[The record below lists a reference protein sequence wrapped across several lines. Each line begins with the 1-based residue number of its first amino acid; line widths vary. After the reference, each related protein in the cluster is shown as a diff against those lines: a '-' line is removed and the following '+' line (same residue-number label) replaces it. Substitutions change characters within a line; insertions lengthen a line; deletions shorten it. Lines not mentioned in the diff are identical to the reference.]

1 MLLHHRRVL
10 FLLLVLMTASM
21 ATQAEIVRRTL
32 VSQNYETA
40 QAADWRGDAG
50 ASITLATGDAVNG
63 TCVQIESTEGN
74 SGVYLPVQLPD
85 EVFYYDQYMSGRGY
99 VVEFDFMIRSG
110 NVDKVSQSQLFI
122 MTRGAYPYHGSQELV
137 PEYYGLNEGGQP
149 FNQWSGIY
157 GCCLSQPVR
166 TEATYDNVWFMT
178 ASNQGSTKVLE
189 SDKWYHFG
197 AHPEYRESEQAGM
210 SGFWFSYYI
219 REKDTGTY
227 IYGAAGRTEGLA
239 RFTGISALVGQ
250 GGMLKFD
257 NLEVY
262 DYSNYLPPTFELVA
276 MNGANR
282 TYKITNPN
290 EAASTLYY
298 THELKDEQPILG
310 SYEYIRTT
318 DKETTLTV
326 TGTGN
331 LYAYVGTDD
340 SDYSPSLVTTQ
351 TVNGTI
357 QTLMA
362 PYHWPQDYYAE
373 SNTCGV
379 WLESDQSW
387 LDYMGDDMPQPTI
400 MYAIDG
406 GEYQAFAPGNNEWQG
421 ITVPI
426 GSQLSYYATLAGYND
441 SPVIT
446 VTAGIPF
453 WNMGMQDQWYQNF
466 GWGWNDKTPL
476 RLGEEVEDG
485 LFKIQAYSSV
495 LTDHLLT
502 PNENINANFM
512 IRNYDPNGGG
522 GKDIADSRQKAPR
535 HEPLRPSRQMKVIKK
550 SRNLEEIY
558 IQGIYSGDDR
568 LYGVPD
574 VVEGSYIM
582 LDVQSVENMAVVTA
596 EDGCEVD
603 LWNSQRMP
611 EIGMYVLKVT
621 ATGTAKFSVNRGTA
635 IRYLS
640 YYEPAPPATPNFS
653 FKSMEGANR
662 TYNIYSEG
670 ASEIYYTTVPADQ
683 QPALDSDAWTV
694 ASGNS
699 IDATF
704 TGKGYIYAYAKNPYG
719 TSQVTMQYVNGVAL
733 VMSTPYIYSKYYD
746 SETQLWSVNLY
757 VSQVAIEGVSPI
769 AKIYYSID
777 GGEYTE
783 YTEAFTIANGQQLSF
798 YAKARDGFQP
808 SPTVTCTAG
817 PSIDELN
824 LQGVTWESFYQSPYV
839 NLTLGEESTDLPGFC
854 QIMYGSDRV
863 GAQNNLLT
871 TTDPIDGQLIIN
883 SYGLRNEYAR
893 TYAIPGLTHE
903 HYLYIH
909 NYNYYN
915 NYDLNVTA
923 VENLEYDGWNSTRYQ
938 KIFKVLADGAVKFRL
953 EGSSNEANT
962 IKTIETKRLPQW
974 GYIETADANGNT
986 LKYYYENAESGAS
999 FYGITGYADDET
1011 KAGHII
1017 IADEVTDAKGNTH
1030 SVTAVRSSL
1039 DISDNE
1045 RLKSVVFG
1053 NNIKIIEGEDGSY
1066 GAFNN
1071 CTNLESVTLNAN
1083 LEQLGGGMF
1092 RYCPKLTSVNLQD
1105 TKVTKIPRYCFYQS
1119 GLTEINI
1126 PATIT
1131 EIGYYAFR
1139 YCDSLV
1145 TITVDAAAI
1154 PENCFEPYS
1163 SDKSKLTTIN
1173 IGKNVKSIGNY
1184 AFRNQIHV
1192 TSLNIDPEVSELAIG
1207 NYAFNNLDALT
1218 TLTLPEGIA
1227 SIGNYAFYDCDG
1239 LETVTVPAS
1248 VATLGTNVFNGCGA
1262 LRTVTFA
1269 EGSPLTE
1276 IPASTFYYCQQLE
1289 TVTLP
1294 AGVTKFG
1301 NYAFYYCTSLRELV
1315 LGDAFT
1321 AIGSS
1326 AIYNLSSLQK
1336 VVLPGVNYPFTYNPS
1351 FPSSV
1356 TIFVHPDMVE
1366 IYKANSYTSSYHIV
1380 AIGSTTSFD
1389 VTTTD
1394 TQGLQNVVGDENAQ
1408 NAMELKVT
1416 GPLTGTDI
1424 NYIHANMPYLEVLD
1438 LTDAYIVE
1446 GTDNNKYN
1454 RFSNSSTP
1462 TSTSTSYRTQANV
1475 IGQYM
1480 FYNMP
1485 KLKRL
1490 LLPSGATTIE
1500 QYAIAGYSS
1509 YSNLTEVVMPTAL
1522 TSIGNYA
1529 FNNNRKLVK
1538 ADIPAT
1544 VTSIGSYAFNNCN
1557 ALKTAV
1563 IPDGVTK
1570 IEDYTFA
1577 SCSSMT
1583 SVTLPTGL
1591 QSIGSY
1597 AFYECQ
1603 KLATAIVIPAT
1614 CTSVGTYAF
1623 QNCYA
1628 IPSITFNEGLT
1639 TIGSY
1644 AFQSCQKVETVTLPA
1659 SLTSLGNSAFSGCKS
1674 LKSFTFPA
1682 NIKQVPSSVLSSCTA
1697 LEEVTLAEGTTQI
1710 GSSAFYDCS
1719 KLATVNNLVQATLTE
1734 IGSSAFRNTGLTAID
1749 LSGCTAL
1756 TKVNSEA
1763 FRNCKALVTAVLPN
1777 TVTSLSGSI
1786 FSYCSALQSVN
1797 VPTSITTVPD
1807 SYCYGCTSLTSVA
1820 MHDGIRK
1827 IGSSAFYNCQVLETL
1842 ELNDEITRFE
1852 SYAFYNCKKLQLTQ
1866 LPSKLEYIGSY
1877 AFEYAESLAGPLTL
1891 PTGLKTLDYCAFAYS
1906 GLTGVVIPAGITS
1919 FSTYVF
1925 QGCKSLASVTL
1936 PADMTELP
1944 DYTFYECES
1953 LTTIDLPATLT
1964 TISDGAFYN
1973 CGLTTI
1979 DLSTTNITAIG
1990 SSAFAYSKL
1999 TELILP
2005 KSVKYVGSD
2014 LATGCT
2020 NLKKVWM
2027 SKKLTYEYAY
2037 YNNAYYYYSS
2047 FDYFDDCTALET
2059 LRLYAG
2065 TPPADAYQYYMDYR
2079 QNCVLEVPMDAV
2091 ETYKNTA
2098 PWSGFK
2104 DIVGFESS
2112 DELGAAD
2119 FALMKDLYNRLGGA
2133 AWKNPWNVTNNLHT
2147 TGKWHGV
2154 TTVVDEQ
2161 DEEVYHIAEID
2172 LTEQGLV
2179 GPLPKSLFTLPTL
2192 TKINMSHN
2200 AIEAKVDT
2208 MLTDE
2213 NTVITELNME
2223 GNHLKGDLYPF
2234 VSKLPNLTSLNVS
2247 YNWLTAYS
2255 QPTSN
2260 TKLSNSKMYRG
2271 YQFVDWATKA
2281 VNVPEELTNEVVIN
2295 FTPGTPIEI
2304 QSNTLQTYR
2313 HEAGDYNLSF
2323 SSMYRLYKSYDNLYT
2338 SDAELFKG
2346 EGDRWDIYS
2355 GNLFKA
2361 PKGLV
2366 AYTHG
2371 HPYYSYITYIFRLD
2385 WKDGDVNADQTVDV
2399 ADLQNVVYY
2408 ALNDSRPSGQLYN
2421 FTAADM
2427 NGDNKINVS
2436 DIVGTVSTILNYD
2449 GDEEPSGAR
2458 IYNKVENDG
2467 RNTIKATANGLLIA
2481 HADEVA
2487 ALQLTISGA
2496 RASQLTVSADVK
2508 SRFTVAMRDV
2518 ADGVRL
2524 VIYSPMGETM
2534 APGESLL
2541 LSGMPAGAAVTDARL
2556 VDAEANRL
2564 SVTYT
2569 NTTSIDELTAD
2580 DLFLEGTPIYDLS
2593 GRRVG
2598 KWHTLPAGVYIVNLN
2613 GKQFKVRK

>member
-1 MLLHHRRVL
+1 ML
-10 FLLLVLMTASM
+10 FLLLVLLTAS
-21 ATQAEIVRRTL
+21 AVTRAEVVPRTL

-40 QAADWRGDAG
+40 QTADWRGDAG

-122 MTRGAYPYHGSQELV
+122 MTHGAYPYHGSEVIV

-149 FNQWSGIY
+149 FNQWCGIY
-157 GCCLSQPVR
+157 GCCISQPVR
-166 TEATYDNVWFMT
+166 TEATYDNVWFT
-178 ASNQGSTKVLE
+178 NASNQGSTKVLE

-197 AHPEYRESEQAGM
+197 AHPEYRESEEPGM

-219 REKDTGTY
+219 REKETGTY

-298 THELKDEQPILG
+298 THELADEQPILG
-310 SYEYIRTT
+310 SPEYIRTT

-351 TVNGTI
+351 AVNGTT

-362 PYHWPQDYYAE
+362 PFHWPQEYYAE
-373 SNTCGV
+373 SNTCTV

-387 LDYMGDDMPQPTI
+387 LDYVGDDMPVPTI

-406 GEYQAFAPGNNEWQG
+406 GEYQAFSPGNNQWQS

-426 GSQLSYYATLAGYND
+426 GSQLSYYATLEGYND
-441 SPVIT
+441 SPVVT

-453 WNMGMQDQWYQNF
+453 WYMGVQNKWWEEF
-466 GWGWNDKTPL
+466 GWNYTDKTPI
-476 RLGEEVEDG
+476 RLGEAVEDG
-485 LFKIQAYSSV
+485 LFKIQAYSTV
-495 LTDHLLT
+495 LTNHLLT
-502 PNENINANFM
+502 PDANINDQFM
-512 IRNYDPNGGG
+512 IRNYRPDNG
-522 GKDIADSRQKAPR
+522 KVANSRRTSPKIEMRKAMP
-535 HEPLRPSRQMKVIKK
+535 EKVIKK

-574 VVEGSYIM
+574 VVEGAYIM
-582 LDVQSVENMAVVTA
+582 LEVQSVENMAVVTA
-596 EDGCEVD
+596 VEGCEVD

-611 EIGMYVLKVT
+611 DMGMYVLKVT
-621 ATGTAKFSVNRGTA
+621 ATGTAKFTVNGGTA
-635 IRYLS
+635 IRYLN
-640 YYEPAPPATPNFS
+640 YYEPAPPAAPYFS

-670 ASEIYYTTVPADQ
+670 AAEIYYTTAPADQ
-683 QPALDSDAWTV
+683 QPALDSDVWTV

-719 TSQVTMQYVNGVAL
+719 TSDVTMQYVNGVAL
-733 VMSTPYIYSKYYD
+733 VMSTPYISSKYYD
-746 SETQLWSVNLY
+746 SDTQLWSVNLY

-824 LQGVTWESFYQSPYV
+824 LESVTWESFYESPYV
-839 NLTLGEESTDLPGFC
+839 NLTLGEERTDVPGFC
-854 QIMYGSDRV
+854 QIMNGDARV
-863 GAQNNLLT
+863 DATNDLLT

-883 SYGLRNEYAR
+883 SYGLRNENAR

-909 NYNYYN
+909 NYSYYN
-915 NYDLNVTA
+915 DYDLNVTA

-938 KIFKVLADGAVKFRL
+938 KVFKVLADGAVKFRL
-953 EGSSNEANT
+953 EGSSSQANT
-962 IKTIETKRLPQW
+962 IKTIQTKRLPQW
-974 GYIETADANGNT
+974 GYVNVADANGNT

-999 FYGITGYADDET
+999 FYGITGFAADEA

-1039 DISDNE
+1039 DISDKE

-1053 NNIKIIEGEDGSY
+1053 KNIKVIEGEDGSS
-1066 GAFNN
+1066 GAFYN

-1092 RYCPKLTSVNLQD
+1092 RYCPKLTSVNLED

-1154 PENCFEPYS
+1154 PENCFEPFS

-1192 TSLNIDPEVSELAIG
+1192 TSLNIDPEVSGLTIG
-1207 NYAFNNLDALT
+1207 TYAFYNLDALT
-1218 TLTLPEGIA
+1218 TLTLPEGIT
-1227 SIGNYAFYDCDG
+1227 SIGNNAFNSCDK

-1248 VATLGTNVFNGCGA
+1248 VTTFGTNVFNQCSA
-1262 LRTVTFA
+1262 LKTATFA

-1276 IPASTFYYCQQLE
+1276 IPAYTFYYCQQLE

-1294 AGVTKFG
+1294 TGITTLG
-1301 NYAFYYCTSLRELV
+1301 TYAFYYCTSLTELV
-1315 LGDAFT
+1315 LGDAFKT
-1321 AIGSS
+1321 IGSD
-1326 AIYNLSSLQK
+1326 AVYNLSSLQK
-1336 VVLPGVNYPFTYNPS
+1336 VVLPGIEYPFTTYPY
-1351 FPSSV
+1351 FPTSV

-1366 IYKANSYTSSYHIV
+1366 TYKTNSYTSSYHIV
-1380 AIGSTTSFD
+1380 PIGSTTSFD

-1394 TQGLQNVVGDENAQ
+1394 TQGLNSVVGDDNAQ

-1446 GTDNNKYN
+1446 GTANNKYN
-1454 RFSNSSTP
+1454 RFSNSTTP
-1462 TSTSTSYRTQANV
+1462 TSTTTSYQTKANV

-1529 FNNNRKLVK
+1529 FNNSRKLAK

-1570 IEDYTFA
+1570 IEQYTFA

-1583 SVTLPTGL
+1583 SVALPTAL

-1597 AFYECQ
+1597 AFSDCQ
-1603 KLATAIVIPAT
+1603 KLADAIVIPAT

-1644 AFQSCQKVETVTLPA
+1644 AFQNCQKVETVTLPA
-1659 SLTSLGNSAFSGCKS
+1659 SLTSLGSNAFSGCKS
-1674 LKSFTFPA
+1674 LQSFIFPA

-1710 GSSAFYDCS
+1710 GSSAFYGCS
-1719 KLATVNNLVQATLTE
+1719 KLVTVNNLVQATLTE
-1734 IGSSAFRNTGLTAID
+1734 IGSSAFYNTGLTAVD

-1756 TKVNSEA
+1756 TKVNYQA
-1763 FRNCKALVTAVLPN
+1763 FYNCKALVTAVLPN
-1777 TVTSLSGSI
+1777 TVTTLGSSI
-1786 FSYCSALQSVN
+1786 FYYCTALQSVN
-1797 VPTSITTVPD
+1797 VPSAVSTVPD

-1827 IGSSAFYNCQVLETL
+1827 IGSSAFSGCQALETID
-1842 ELNDEITRFE
+1842 LNDEITRFE
-1852 SYAFYNCKKLQLTQ
+1852 SSAFNNCKKLQLTQ
-1866 LPSKLEYIGSY
+1866 LPSKLEYIGSN
-1877 AFEYAESLAGPLTL
+1877 ALANTESLTGPLTL
-1891 PTGLKTLDYCAFAYS
+1891 PTGLKTLGSQAFANS
-1906 GLTGVVIPAGITS
+1906 GLTGVVIPIGITS

-1944 DYTFYECES
+1944 DNTFQECES
-1953 LTTIDLPATLT
+1953 LTTIALPAAMT
-1964 TISDGAFYN
+1964 TIRSQAFYN
-1973 CGLTTI
+1973 SGLTTI
-1979 DLSTTNITAIG
+1979 DLSTANITGIG

-2005 KSVKYVGSD
+2005 KSVKYVGEGF
-2014 LATGCT
+2014 AAGCK

-2091 ETYKNTA
+2091 ETYKNTS

-2119 FALMKDLYNRLGGA
+2119 FALIKDLYNRLGGA
-2133 AWKNPWNVTNNLHT
+2133 AWKTPWNVTNNLHT

-2161 DEEVYHIAEID
+2161 DEEVYHITEID

-2208 MLTDE
+2208 MITDE

-2260 TKLSNSKMYRG
+2260 EKLNNSNMYRG
-2271 YQFVDWATKA
+2271 YQFIDWATKE
-2281 VNVPEELTNEVVIN
+2281 VNVPEELMDEVVID
-2295 FTPGTPIEI
+2295 FTPGTPIAI

-2323 SSMYRLYKSYDNLYT
+2323 SDMYRFYKSGDYLYT
-2338 SDAELFKG
+2338 TGTEIVKG

-2355 GNLFKA
+2355 GSLFKA

-2371 HPYYSYITYIFRLD
+2371 HPWYSYITYIFRID

-2408 ALNDSRPSGQLYN
+2408 ALNDSRPNGQVYN
-2421 FTAADM
+2421 YTAADM
-2427 NGDNKINVS
+2427 NGDNTINVS
-2436 DIVGTVSTILNYD
+2436 DIVGTVGAIMNYD
-2449 GDEEPSGAR
+2449 GDDDPSGAR
-2458 IYNKVENDG
+2458 IYNKVEADG
-2467 RNTIKATANGLLIA
+2467 RNTISTSLNSLLIA
-2481 HADEVA
+2481 NADEVA

-2496 RASQLTVSADVK
+2496 RSTQLQLSGDLK
-2508 SRFTVAMRDV
+2508 SRFTVSMRDV
-2518 ADGVRL
+2518 ADGVR
-2524 VIYSPMGETM
+2524 VIIYSPLGNTL

-2541 LSGMPAGAAVTDARL
+2541 LSGLPAGAAVTDARL
-2556 VDAEANRL
+2556 VGAEANRL
-2564 SVTYT
+2564 SVSYG
-2569 NTTSIDELTAD
+2569 NTTSIDELMAD
-2580 DLFLEGTPIYDLS
+2580 DLRLENTPIYDLS

-2598 KWHTLPAGVYIVNLN
+2598 KWNTLPHGIYIVNLN

>member
-1 MLLHHRRVL
+1 MLL
-10 FLLLVLMTASM
+10 LLLVLLTAS
-21 ATQAEIVRRTL
+21 AVTRAELVRRTL

-40 QAADWRGDAG
+40 QAADWQGDPG

-74 SGVYLPVQLPD
+74 VGVWLPVSLPD
-85 EVFYYDQYMSGRGY
+85 EVFFRDQQMSSRGY
-99 VVEFDFMIRSG
+99 CVEFDFMIQSG
-110 NVDKVSQSQLFI
+110 NVEKVSQSQFFVL
-122 MTRGAYPYHGSQELV
+122 TQGSYPYYSEDGVWEPDFV
-137 PEYYGLNEGGQP
+137 ALNAGGQP
-149 FNQWSGIY
+149 YTYWDASWSA
-157 GCCLSQPVR
+157 CLSQPVR
-166 TEATYDNVWFMT
+166 SDATYSTNWYVTSPDN
-178 ASNQGSTKVLE
+178 SGSQTKEFE
-189 SDKWYHFG
+189 SDSWYHVLVS
-197 AHPEYRESEQAGM
+197 PEYRTTGQYP
-210 SGFWFSYYI
+210 GFWVNYTFYKKGSDG
-219 REKDTGTY
+219 RLTY
-227 IYGAAGRTEGLA
+227 VYGGAKRSDQLA
-239 RFTGISALVGQ
+239 RLTGFSALVGQ

-298 THELKDEQPILG
+298 THELADEQPILG
-310 SYEYIRTT
+310 SPDYIRTT

-351 TVNGTI
+351 AVNGTT

-362 PYHWPQDYYAE
+362 PFHWPQEYYAE
-373 SNTCGV
+373 SNTCSF

-387 LDYMGDDMPQPTI
+387 LDYVGDNMPVPTI

-406 GEYQAFAPGNNEWQG
+406 GEYQAFSPGNNQWQS

-426 GSQLSYYATLAGYND
+426 GSQLSYYATLEGYND
-441 SPVIT
+441 SPVVT

-453 WNMGMQDQWYQNF
+453 WYMGVQNKWWEEF
-466 GWGWNDKTPL
+466 GWNYTDKTPI
-476 RLGEEVEDG
+476 RLGEAVEDG
-485 LFKIQAYSSV
+485 LFKIQAYSTV
-495 LTDHLLT
+495 LTNHLLT
-502 PNENINANFM
+502 PDANINDQFM
-512 IRNYDPNGGG
+512 IRNYSPNS
-522 GKDIADSRQKAPR
+522 GKIANSRRTSPTIERRKAMP
-535 HEPLRPSRQMKVIKK
+535 EKLIKK
-550 SRNLEEIY
+550 TRHLEELDIH
-558 IQGIYSGDDR
+558 GLYSGDDR

-574 VVEGSYIM
+574 VVEGAYIM
-582 LDVQSVENMAVVTA
+582 LEVQSVENMAVVTA
-596 EDGCEVD
+596 VEGCEVD

-611 EIGMYVLKVT
+611 DMGIYVLKVT
-621 ATGTAKFSVNRGTA
+621 ATGTAKFTVNGGTA
-635 IRYLS
+635 IRYLN
-640 YYEPAPPATPNFS
+640 YYEPAPPAAPYFS
-653 FKSMEGANR
+653 IKSMEGANR

-670 ASEIYYTTVPADQ
+670 AAEIYYTTAPADQ
-683 QPALDSDAWTV
+683 QPALNSDVWTV

-719 TSQVTMQYVNGVAL
+719 TSDVTMQYVNGVAL
-733 VMSTPYIYSKYYD
+733 VMSTPYIFSKYYD
-746 SETQLWSVNLY
+746 SDTQLWSVNLY

-824 LQGVTWESFYQSPYV
+824 LESVTWESFYQSPYV
-839 NLTLGEESTDLPGFC
+839 NLTLGEERTDVPGFC
-854 QIMYGSDRV
+854 QIMNGDARV
-863 GAQNNLLT
+863 DATNDLLT

-883 SYGLRNEYAR
+883 SYGLRNENAR

-909 NYNYYN
+909 NYSYYN
-915 NYDLNVTA
+915 DYDLNVTA
-923 VENLEYDGWNSTRYQ
+923 VENLEYDGWNSTRYE
-938 KIFKVLADGAVKFRL
+938 KVFKVLADGAVKFRL
-953 EGSSNEANT
+953 EGSSSQANT
-962 IKTIETKRLPQW
+962 IKTIQTKRLPQW
-974 GYIETADANGNT
+974 GYVNVADANGNT
-986 LKYYYENAESGAS
+986 LKYYYENAESDAS
-999 FYGITGYADDET
+999 FYGITGFAADEA

-1039 DISDNE
+1039 DISDKE

-1053 NNIKIIEGEDGSY
+1053 KNIKMIEGEDGSS
-1066 GAFNN
+1066 GAFYN

-1092 RYCPKLTSVNLQD
+1092 RYCPKLTSVNLED

-1119 GLTEINI
+1119 GLTAINI

-1154 PENCFEPYS
+1154 PEYCFEPYS

-1192 TSLNIDPEVSELAIG
+1192 TSLNIDPEVSGLTIG
-1207 NYAFNNLDALT
+1207 TYAFYNLDALT
-1218 TLTLPEGIA
+1218 TLTLPEGIT
-1227 SIGNYAFYDCDG
+1227 SIGNNAFYNCDG
-1239 LETVTVPAS
+1239 LETITVPAS
-1248 VATLGTNVFNGCGA
+1248 VTTFGTNVFNQCSA
-1262 LRTVTFA
+1262 LKTATFA

-1276 IPASTFYYCQQLE
+1276 IPEYTFYYCQQLE

-1294 AGVTKFG
+1294 TGITTLG
-1301 NYAFYYCTSLRELV
+1301 NYAFYYCSSLTELI
-1315 LGDAFT
+1315 LGEAFT
-1321 AIGSS
+1321 TIGSS
-1326 AIYNLSSLQK
+1326 AVYNLSSLQK

-1366 IYKANSYTSSYHIV
+1366 TYKTNRYTSSYHIV
-1380 AIGSTTSFD
+1380 PIGSTTSFD

-1394 TQGLQNVVGDENAQ
+1394 TQGLNSVVGDENAQ

-1424 NYIHANMPYLEVLD
+1424 NYIHANMPYLELLD

-1446 GTDNNKYN
+1446 GTANNKYN
-1454 RFSNSSTP
+1454 KFSNSTTP
-1462 TSTSTSYRTQANV
+1462 TSTSTSYQTKANV

-1529 FNNNRKLVK
+1529 FDNSRKLAK

-1570 IEDYTFA
+1570 IEQYTFA

-1583 SVTLPTGL
+1583 SVALPTAL

-1597 AFYECQ
+1597 AFSGCQ
-1603 KLATAIVIPAT
+1603 KLATAIEIPAT

-1639 TIGSY
+1639 TIGNY
-1644 AFQSCQKVETVTLPA
+1644 AFQNCQKVETVTLPA
-1659 SLTSLGNSAFSGCKS
+1659 SLTSLGSNAFNSCKS
-1674 LKSFTFPA
+1674 LQSFIFPA
-1682 NIKQVPSSVLSSCTA
+1682 NIKQVPNSVLSSCKA

-1734 IGSSAFRNTGLTAID
+1734 IGGSAFYNTGLTALD

-1756 TKVNSEA
+1756 TTVGGGA
-1763 FRNCKALVTAVLPN
+1763 FRNCRALVTAVLPN
-1777 TVTSLSGSI
+1777 TVTSLGGSI
-1786 FSYCSALQSVN
+1786 FSSCSVLQSVN
-1797 VPTSITTVPD
+1797 VPTAISTVPD
-1807 SYCYGCTSLTSVA
+1807 SYCSDCTSLTSVA

-1827 IGSSAFYNCQVLETL
+1827 IGSSAFSGCQALETID
-1842 ELNDEITRFE
+1842 LNDEITRIE
-1852 SYAFYNCKKLQLTQ
+1852 SSAFYNCKKLQLTQ

-1877 AFEYAESLAGPLTL
+1877 TFEYAESLAGPLTL
-1891 PTGLKTLDYCAFAYS
+1891 PTGLKTLDYCAFSYS

-1919 FSTYVF
+1919 FSSSVF
-1925 QGCKSLASVTL
+1925 YGCKSLASVTL

-1944 DYTFYECES
+1944 DNTFQECES
-1953 LTTIDLPATLT
+1953 LTTIALPAAMT
-1964 TISDGAFYN
+1964 TIGSSAFYN
-1973 CGLTTI
+1973 SGLTTI
-1979 DLSTTNITAIG
+1979 DLSTANITAIG
-1990 SSAFAYSKL
+1990 GSAFAYSKL

-2005 KSVKYVGSD
+2005 KSVKAVGSG
-2014 LATGCT
+2014 LAAGCT

-2027 SKKLTYEYAY
+2027 SKKLTYESGY
-2037 YNNAYYYYSS
+2037 YGNVYYSYYR
-2047 FDYFDDCTALET
+2047 FDYFDNCNALET

-2065 TPPADAYQYYMDYR
+2065 TPPTNVYQSYLDYR

-2091 ETYKNTA
+2091 ETYKNTS

-2119 FALMKDLYNRLGGA
+2119 FALMKDLYNHLGGA
-2133 AWKNPWNVTNNLHT
+2133 VWKNPWNVTNNLHT

-2161 DEEVYHIAEID
+2161 DEEVYHITEID

-2192 TKINMSHN
+2192 TKINLSHN
-2200 AIEAKVDT
+2200 TIEAKVDT
-2208 MLTDE
+2208 MITDE

-2234 VSKLPNLTSLNVS
+2234 VSKLPNLTSLNVG

-2255 QPTSN
+2255 QPTSHE
-2260 TKLSNSKMYRG
+2260 KLDNYYMYRG
-2271 YQFVDWATKA
+2271 FQFVDWTTKE
-2281 VNVPEELTNEVVIN
+2281 VVVPEELEDEVVID
-2295 FTPGTPIEI
+2295 FTPGTPIAI
-2304 QSNTLQTYR
+2304 QSNTLQIYR
-2313 HEAGDYNLSF
+2313 HEYPDYDLSF
-2323 SSMYRLYKSYDNLYT
+2323 NYLYPLSGTSYYYDGMLKKQ
-2338 SDAELFKG
+2338 DDGK
-2346 EGDRWDIYS
+2346 WDVS
-2355 GNLFKA
+2355 TGNVMKA

-2366 AYTHG
+2366 AYTHTM
-2371 HPYYSYITYIFRLD
+2371 PYYSYISYIFRLD
-2385 WKDGDVNADQTVDV
+2385 WKDGDVNADQILDV
-2399 ADLQNVVYY
+2399 ADVQNVVYY
-2408 ALNDSRPSGQLYN
+2408 ALNDNAPSSNQIFNY
-2421 FTAADM
+2421 TAADL
-2427 NGDNKINVS
+2427 NSDSKINVS
-2436 DIVGTVSTILNYD
+2436 DIVGCVDLVLD
-2449 GDEEPSGAR
+2449 GTEPEATAAR
-2458 IYNKVENDG
+2458 IYNKVEG
-2467 RNTIKATANGLLIA
+2467 ESRNVMTATANSILLA
-2481 HADEVA
+2481 NADEVA
-2487 ALQLTISGA
+2487 ALQLTVSGA
-2496 RASQLTVSADVK
+2496 NAAQLQLNSDLR
-2508 SRFTVAMRDV
+2508 SRFSVSMRDV
-2518 ADGVRL
+2518 SDGVRI
-2524 VIYSPMGETM
+2524 VVYSPMGNTL
-2534 APGESLL
+2534 APGEHQL
-2541 LSGMPAGAAVTDARL
+2541 LSGLPAGATVTDVRL
-2556 VDAEANRL
+2556 VDSEAQRL
-2564 SVTYT
+2564 SVRVFGSPTA
-2569 NTTSIDELTAD
+2569 IDELMAD
-2580 DLFLEGTPIYDLS
+2580 DMNLETMPIYDLS

-2598 KWHTLPAGVYIVNLN
+2598 KWNTLPHGIYIVNLN

>member
-40 QAADWRGDAG
+40 QAPDWTGDAG

-63 TCVQIESTEGN
+63 TCVQIEANDGN
-74 SGVYLPVQLPD
+74 VGVYLPITLPD
-85 EVFYYDQYMSGRGY
+85 EVFYNNQQMTSRGWTL
-99 VVEFDFMIRSG
+99 EFDIMLRSG
-110 NVDKVSQSQLFI
+110 NVADVSQSQFFVL
-122 MTRGAYPYHGSQELV
+122 TQGYYPYHFQGEL
-137 PEYYGLNEGGQP
+137 PYASEPCNLNANGQP
-149 FNQWSGIY
+149 FTSWSDSWAT
-157 GCCLSQPVR
+157 CLSQPVR
-166 TEATYDNVWFMT
+166 DASTFETNWYMT
-178 ASNQGSTKVLE
+178 SPNNNGTNIKVFE
-189 SDKWYHFG
+189 SDKWYHVVVS
-197 AHPEYRESEQAGM
+197 PEFRPEGSAQYT
-210 SGFWFSYYI
+210 GFWVNYRFY
-219 REKDTGTY
+219 EMETGKY
-227 IYGAAGRTEGLA
+227 VASAARSSNALL
-239 RFTGISALVGQ
+239 RLTGFCALVGQ

-262 DYSNYLPPTFELVA
+262 DYSNYTPPTFELMAV
-276 MNGANR
+276 NGAER
-282 TYKITNPN
+282 TYKIINPN
-290 EAASTLYY
+290 AANCTLFY
-298 THELKDEQPILG
+298 TNALADAQPALG
-310 SYEYIRTT
+310 SSDYIRSTN
-318 DKETTLTV
+318 KEATVTV
-326 TGTGN
+326 TGSGN

-340 SDYSPSLVTTQ
+340 NDPTPSLVTVQ
-351 TVNGTI
+351 AVSGVM

-406 GEYQAFAPGNNEWQG
+406 GEYQAFASGNNEWQG

-582 LDVQSVENMAVVTA
+582 LDVQSVENTAVVTA

-640 YYEPAPPATPNFS
+640 YYEPAPPATPYFS
-653 FKSMEGANR
+653 YKSMEGANR

-694 ASGNS
+694 ASGHS

-719 TSQVTMQYVNGVAL
+719 TSEVTSQYVNGVAL
-733 VMSTPYIYSKYYD
+733 KMSTPYITSKYYD
-746 SETQLWSVNLY
+746 SDTQLWSVNLY
-757 VSQVAIEGVSPI
+757 VSQVAIEGVSPL

-777 GGEYTE
+777 GGEETE

-986 LKYYYENAESGAS
+986 LKYYYENAESDAS
-999 FYGITGYADDET
+999 FYGITEYADDVT

-1017 IADEVTDAKGNTH
+1017 IADKVTDAKGHEHN
-1030 SVTAVRSSL
+1030 VTTV
-1039 DISDNE
+1039 NGGVE
-1045 RLKSVVFG
+1045 NPNYLKSVVFG
-1053 NNIKIIEGEDGSY
+1053 QNIKSIGNS
-1066 GAFNN
+1066 AFYN
-1071 CTNLESVTLNAN
+1071 CQQLESVTLNSN
-1083 LEQLGGGMF
+1083 LETLGSYAF
-1092 RYCPKLTSVNLQD
+1092 EYCYKLATINLQD

-1145 TITVDAAAI
+1145 TVTVDAATI

-1248 VATLGTNVFNGCGA
+1248 VATLGTNVFNQCSA
-1262 LRTVTFA
+1262 LKTATFA

-1276 IPASTFYYCQQLE
+1276 IPEYTFYYCEQLE

-1294 AGVTKFG
+1294 TGITKFG
-1301 NYAFYYCTSLRELV
+1301 NYAFYNCSSLRELI
-1315 LGDAFT
+1315 LGEAFT
-1321 AIGSS
+1321 TIGSS
-1326 AIYNLSSLQK
+1326 AINNLSSLQK
-1336 VVLPGVNYPFTYNPS
+1336 VVLPGVNYPFTYKPN
-1351 FPSSV
+1351 FPNSV
-1356 TIFVHPDMVE
+1356 TIFVHPDLVE
-1366 IYKANSYTSSYHIV
+1366 TYKTKSYTSSYHIV
-1380 AIGSTTSFD
+1380 PIGSATSFD

-1424 NYIHANMPYLEVLD
+1424 NYIHANMPYLELLD

-1454 RFSNSSTP
+1454 RFSDSSTP
-1462 TSTSTSYRTQANV
+1462 TSTSTSYQTKANV

-1500 QYAIAGYSS
+1500 KYAIAGYSS
-1509 YSNLTEVVMPTAL
+1509 YSKLTEVVMPTAL

-1529 FNNNRKLVK
+1529 FNNSQKLVK

-1597 AFYECQ
+1597 AFYYCQ

-1659 SLTSLGNSAFSGCKS
+1659 SLTSLGSNAFSGCKS
-1674 LKSFTFPA
+1674 LQSFIFPA
-1682 NIKQVPSSVLSSCTA
+1682 NIKQVPNSVLSSCTA

-1734 IGSSAFRNTGLTAID
+1734 IGSSAFYNTGLTALD

-1756 TKVNSEA
+1756 TTVNYQA
-1763 FRNCKALVTAVLPN
+1763 FYNCKALVTAVLPN
-1777 TVTSLSGSI
+1777 TVTTLGNRI
-1786 FSYCSALQSVN
+1786 FYYCTALQSVN
-1797 VPTSITTVPD
+1797 VPTAISTVPD
-1807 SYCYGCTSLTSVA
+1807 SYCYGCTSLTNVA
-1820 MHDGIRK
+1820 MHDGIRT
-1827 IGSSAFYNCQVLETL
+1827 IGGSAFRGCQALETID
-1842 ELNDEITRFE
+1842 LNDEITRFNN
-1852 SYAFYNCKKLQLTQ
+1852 YAFYNCKKLQLTQ

-1877 AFEYAESLAGPLTL
+1877 AFEYAASLTGPLTL

-1906 GLTGVVIPAGITS
+1906 GLTGVVIPTGITS

-2005 KSVKYVGSD
+2005 KSVKAVGSG
-2014 LATGCT
+2014 LAAGCT

-2027 SKKLTYEYAY
+2027 SKKLTYESGY
-2037 YNNAYYYYSS
+2037 YGNAYYYYSS

-2234 VSKLPNLTSLNVS
+2234 VSKLPNLTNLNVS

-2255 QPTSN
+2255 KKTSN
-2260 TKLSNSKMYRG
+2260 TKLSNGNMYRG
-2271 YQFVDWATKA
+2271 YQFVDWKTKE
-2281 VNVPEELTNEVVIN
+2281 VVVPEELADEVIID

-2304 QSNTLQTYR
+2304 QSNTLQIYR
-2313 HEAGDYNLSF
+2313 HEYGDYELSF
-2323 SSMYRLYKSYDNLYT
+2323 NNLYPLSGTSYYSEGCLSKTDGMWDVYKSY
-2338 SDAELFKG
+2338 
-2346 EGDRWDIYS
+2346 I
-2355 GNLFKA
+2355 FKA

-2366 AYTHG
+2366 AYTHTM
-2371 HPYYSYITYIFRLD
+2371 PWYSYITYIFRLN

-2408 ALNDSRPSGQLYN
+2408 ALNDSKPSGQLYN

-2427 NGDNKINVS
+2427 NGDSKINVS
-2436 DIVGTVSTILNYD
+2436 DIVGTVSTILDYD

-2467 RNTIKATANGLLIA
+2467 RNIIKATANGLLIA

-2496 RASQLTVSADVK
+2496 RASQLTVGADLK
-2508 SRFTVAMRDV
+2508 SRFTVSMRDV

-2524 VIYSPMGETM
+2524 VIYSPMGETL

-2580 DLFLEGTPIYDLS
+2580 DQFLEGTQIYDLS

>member
-1 MLLHHRRVL
+1 MLL
-10 FLLLVLMTASM
+10 LLLILMTAS
-21 ATQAEIVRRTL
+21 TVTWAEVVRRTL

-40 QAADWRGDAG
+40 QTADWRGDAG

-85 EVFYYDQYMSGRGY
+85 EVFYRDQQMEGRGW
-99 VVEFDFMIRSG
+99 VAEFDFMIQSG
-110 NVDKVSQSQLFI
+110 NVSGVSQSQFFLL
-122 MTRGAYPYHGSQELV
+122 TQGEYPYYSDALEV
-137 PEYYGLNEGGQP
+137 DKPSYYGLNAGGQVYTKKDGTWG
-149 FNQWSGIY
+149 WS
-157 GCCLSQPVR
+157 LSQPVR
-166 TEATYDNVWFMT
+166 DASTFSNAWYDCSLTHN
-178 ASNQGSTKVLE
+178 GSPETLE
-189 SDKWYHFG
+189 GDKWYHIKLSPQYVKEG
-197 AHPEYRESEQAGM
+197 QYP
-210 SGFWFSYYI
+210 GFWMEYTVWEKETNTYLYSYGSRI
-219 REKDTGTY
+219 NSLVRLTG
-227 IYGAAGRTEGLA
+227 
-239 RFTGISALVGQ
+239 FSALVGQ

-257 NLEVY
+257 NLWVY
-262 DYSNYLPPTFELVA
+262 DYKNYDQPVFELVE
-276 MNGANR
+276 MNGASR
-282 TYKITNPN
+282 TYVVTNPN
-290 EAASTLYY
+290 YDSSTLYY
-298 THELKDEQPILG
+298 TNQLLDEQPPYG
-310 SYEYIRTT
+310 DAAYIRSSN
-318 DKETTLTV
+318 KQSSWITV

-331 LYAYVGTDD
+331 LYAYVASGDNDPT
-340 SDYSPSLVTTQ
+340 PSAVTVQ
-351 TVNGTI
+351 SVSADI

-362 PYHWPQDYYAE
+362 PFHWPQGYDADA
-373 SNTCGV
+373 NACGV
-379 WLESDQSW
+379 YLESDQSW
-387 LDYMGDDMPQPTI
+387 LDYVGDNMPVPTI

-406 GEYQAFAPGNNEWQG
+406 GEYQPFVKT

-426 GSQLSYYATLAGYND
+426 GSQLSYYATLEGYND
-441 SPVIT
+441 SPVVA

-453 WNMGMQDQWYQNF
+453 WEMGMQDQWWADF
-466 GWGWNDKTPL
+466 GWVWNDKTPI

-485 LFKIQAYSSV
+485 LFKLQAYSSV

-502 PNENINANFM
+502 PNENINDQFM
-512 IRNYDPNGGG
+512 IRNYSPDNG
-522 GKDIADSRQKAPR
+522 KVANSRRTSPKIEMRKAMP
-535 HEPLRPSRQMKVIKK
+535 EKVIKK

-574 VVEGSYIM
+574 VVEGAYIM
-582 LDVQSVENMAVVTA
+582 LEVQSVENMAVVTA
-596 EDGCEVD
+596 VEGCEVD

-611 EIGMYVLKVT
+611 EMGMYVLKVT
-621 ATGTAKFSVNRGTA
+621 ATGTAKFTVNSGTA

-640 YYEPAPPATPNFS
+640 YYEPAPPQAPYFS
-653 FKSMEGANR
+653 YQSMEGANR
-662 TYNIYSEG
+662 TYNIYGNG
-670 ASEIYYTTVPADQ
+670 ATEIYYTTVPADE

-694 ASGNS
+694 ASGS
-699 IDATF
+699 SVQATF

-719 TSQVTMQYVNGVAL
+719 TSDVTMQYVNGVAL
-733 VMSTPYIYSKYYD
+733 TMSTPYIYSKYYD
-746 SETQLWSVNLY
+746 SDTQLWSVNLY
-757 VSQVAIEGVSPI
+757 VSQVAIEGVYPN
-769 AKIYYSID
+769 ATIYYSID

-783 YTEAFTIANGQQLSF
+783 YTEAFTIANGQQLSY
-798 YAKARDGFQP
+798 YAKAGSGFQP

-824 LQGVTWESFYQSPYV
+824 LQSVTWESFYESPYV
-839 NLTLGEESTDLPGFC
+839 NLTLGEERTDVPGFC
-854 QIMYGSDRV
+854 QIMNGDARV
-863 GAQNNLLT
+863 DATNDLLT

-883 SYGLRNEYAR
+883 SYGLRNEKAR

-909 NYNYYN
+909 NYSYYN
-915 NYDLNVTA
+915 DYDLNVTA

-938 KIFKVLADGAVKFRL
+938 KIFKVLADGVVKFRL

-962 IKTIETKRLPQW
+962 IKTIQTKRLPQW

-999 FYGITGYADDET
+999 FYGITGFANDET

-1039 DISDNE
+1039 DISDKE

-1053 NNIKIIEGEDGSY
+1053 QNIKSIGNS
-1066 GAFNN
+1066 AFYN
-1071 CTNLESVTLNAN
+1071 CQQLESVTLNSN
-1083 LEQLGGGMF
+1083 LETLGSYTF
-1092 RYCPKLTSVNLQD
+1092 QNCYKLATVNLQD
-1105 TKVTKIPRYCFYQS
+1105 TKVKAIPYQCFYRA

-1131 EIGYYAFR
+1131 EIGSSAF
-1139 YCDSLV
+1139 YGCDSVV
-1145 TITVDAAAI
+1145 TITVNTATI
-1154 PENCFEPYS
+1154 PANCFQPNY
-1163 SDKSKLTTIN
+1163 SDKCKLTTIN

-1184 AFRNQIHV
+1184 AFQNQIHV
-1192 TSLNIDPEVSELAIG
+1192 TSLNIDPEVSGLTIG
-1207 NYAFNNLDALT
+1207 NYAFDNLDALT
-1218 TLTLPEGIA
+1218 TLTLPEGVT
-1227 SIGNYAFYDCDG
+1227 SIGNYAFRYCEK

-1248 VATLGTNVFNGCGA
+1248 VTTFGTNVFNQCSA
-1262 LRTVTFA
+1262 LKTVTFA

-1276 IPASTFYYCQQLE
+1276 IPEYTFYYCQQLE

-1294 AGVTKFG
+1294 TGITTLG
-1301 NYAFYYCTSLRELV
+1301 TYAFRDCTSLTELI
-1315 LGDAFT
+1315 LGEAFT
-1321 AIGSS
+1321 TIGSS
-1326 AIYNLSSLQK
+1326 AVDNLSSLQK

-1356 TIFVHPDMVE
+1356 TIFVHPDMVGT
-1366 IYKANSYTSSYHIV
+1366 YKKNSSTSSYHIV
-1380 AIGSTTSFD
+1380 PIGSATSFD

-1394 TQGLQNVVGDENAQ
+1394 TQNLQKMVGDDNAQ

-1446 GTDNNKYN
+1446 GTDDNKYN
-1454 RFSNSSTP
+1454 KFDYYPPTSNSY
-1462 TSTSTSYRTQANV
+1462 STSYPTKANV

-1509 YSNLTEVVMPTAL
+1509 YSTLTEVVMPTAL

-1529 FNNNRKLVK
+1529 FSNCRKLVK

-1544 VTSIGSYAFNNCN
+1544 VTSIGSYAFNNCY
-1557 ALKTAV
+1557 ALKTVV
-1563 IPDGVTK
+1563 IPDAVTK
-1570 IEDYTFA
+1570 IEQNTFA
-1577 SCSSMT
+1577 NCSSLT
-1583 SVTLPTGL
+1583 SVTLPAAL
-1591 QSIGSY
+1591 QSIGSN
-1597 AFYECQ
+1597 AFYYCQ
-1603 KLATAIVIPAT
+1603 KLATAMVIPAT

-1639 TIGSY
+1639 TIGSD
-1644 AFQSCQKVETVTLPA
+1644 AFQNCQKVETVTLPA
-1659 SLTSLGNSAFSGCKS
+1659 SLTSLGNSAFSSCTS

-1710 GSSAFYDCS
+1710 GSSAFSGCS

-1734 IGSSAFRNTGLTAID
+1734 IGSSAFYNTGLTAVN

-1756 TKVNSEA
+1756 TKVNYQA
-1763 FRNCKALVTAVLPN
+1763 FYNCKALVTAVLPN
-1777 TVTSLSGSI
+1777 TVTTLGGSI
-1786 FSYCSALQSVN
+1786 FYYCTALQSVN
-1797 VPTSITTVPD
+1797 VPTSISTVPD
-1807 SYCYGCTSLTSVA
+1807 SYCNRCTSLTSVA

-1827 IGSSAFYNCQVLETL
+1827 IGSSAFYNCEMLETL
-1842 ELNDEITRFE
+1842 DLNDEITRFE
-1852 SYAFYNCKKLQLTQ
+1852 SSAFYNCKKLQLTQ
-1866 LPSKLEYIGSY
+1866 LPSKLEYIGSN
-1877 AFEYAESLAGPLTL
+1877 ALANTESLTGPLTL
-1891 PTGLKTLDYCAFAYS
+1891 PTGLKTLGSQAFYNS
-1906 GLTGVVIPAGITS
+1906 GLTGVVIPTGITS
-1919 FSTYVF
+1919 FSSGVF

-1936 PADMTELP
+1936 PADMTVLP
-1944 DYTFYECES
+1944 ENTFYECES
-1953 LTTIDLPATLT
+1953 LTTIALPATLT
-1964 TISDGAFYN
+1964 TIRSCAFEYS
-1973 CGLTTI
+1973 GLTTI
-1979 DLSTTNITAIG
+1979 DLSTANITDIG

-2005 KSVKYVGSD
+2005 KSVRYVGSD
-2014 LATGCT
+2014 LATGCK
-2020 NLKKVWM
+2020 NLKKAWM
-2027 SKKLTYEYAY
+2027 SKKLAYEYAY
-2037 YNNAYYYYSS
+2037 YNSDYYYYSN
-2047 FDYFDDCTALET
+2047 FDYFYGCTALET

-2065 TPPADAYQYYMDYR
+2065 TPPADAYQYYLDYR

-2091 ETYKNTA
+2091 EVYRTTS
-2098 PWSGFK
+2098 PWSEFK

-2172 LTEQGLV
+2172 LTEQGLA

-2192 TKINMSHN
+2192 TKINLSHN
-2200 AIEAKVDT
+2200 TIEAKVDT

-2234 VSKLPNLTSLNVS
+2234 VSKLPNLTKLNVG

-2260 TKLSNSKMYRG
+2260 TKLTNGNMYRG

-2281 VNVPEELTNEVVIN
+2281 VNVPEELMDEVVID

-2323 SSMYRLYKSYDNLYT
+2323 SSMYRLYKSYDYLYT
-2338 SDAELFKG
+2338 SDTEIVKG

-2355 GNLFKA
+2355 GSLFKA

-2366 AYTHG
+2366 AYTHTM
-2371 HPYYSYITYIFRLD
+2371 PYYSYITYIFRVG

-2408 ALNDSRPSGQLYN
+2408 ALNEQKPNGQVYN
-2421 FTAADM
+2421 YTAADM
-2427 NGDNKINVS
+2427 NGDNTINVS
-2436 DIVGTVSTILNYD
+2436 DIVGTVGAIMNYD
-2449 GDEEPSGAR
+2449 GDDDPSGAR
-2458 IYNKVENDG
+2458 IYNKVETDG
-2467 RNTIKATANGLLIA
+2467 RNTISTSLNSLLIA
-2481 HADEVA
+2481 NVDEVA

-2496 RASQLTVSADVK
+2496 RSTQLQLSGDLK
-2508 SRFTVAMRDV
+2508 SRFTVSMRDV
-2518 ADGVRL
+2518 ADGVR
-2524 VIYSPMGETM
+2524 VIIYSPMGNTL

-2541 LSGMPAGAAVTDARL
+2541 LSGLPAGATVTDARL
-2556 VDAEANRL
+2556 VGAEANRL
-2564 SVTYT
+2564 SVSYG
-2569 NTTSIDELTAD
+2569 NTTSIDELMAD
-2580 DLFLEGTPIYDLS
+2580 DLRLENTPIYDLS

-2598 KWHTLPAGVYIVNLN
+2598 KWNTLPHGIYIVNLN

>member
-1 MLLHHRRVL
+1 MLL
-10 FLLLVLMTASM
+10 LLLILMTAS
-21 ATQAEIVRRTL
+21 TVTWAEVVRRTL

-40 QAADWRGDAG
+40 QTADWRGDAG

-122 MTRGAYPYHGSQELV
+122 MTHGAYPYHGSEVIV

-157 GCCLSQPVR
+157 GCCISQPVR
-166 TEATYDNVWFMT
+166 TEATYDNVWFT
-178 ASNQGSTKVLE
+178 NASNQGSTKVLE

-197 AHPEYRESEQAGM
+197 VHPEYRESEQAGM

-219 REKDTGTY
+219 REKETGTY

-298 THELKDEQPILG
+298 THELADEQPILG
-310 SYEYIRTT
+310 SPEYIRTT

-351 TVNGTI
+351 AVNGTT

-362 PYHWPQDYYAE
+362 PFHWPQEYYAE
-373 SNTCGV
+373 SNTCTV

-387 LDYMGDDMPQPTI
+387 LDYVGDDMPVPTI

-406 GEYQAFAPGNNEWQG
+406 GEYQAFSPGNNQWQG

-426 GSQLSYYATLAGYND
+426 GSQFSYYATLEGYND
-441 SPVIT
+441 SPVVT

-453 WNMGMQDQWYQNF
+453 WYMGVQNKWWQEF
-466 GWGWNDKTPL
+466 GWNYTDKTPI

-485 LFKIQAYSSV
+485 LFKIQAYSYV
-495 LTDHLLT
+495 LTDRLLT
-502 PNENINANFM
+502 PDVNINNQFM
-512 IRNYDPNGGG
+512 IRNYSPYNG
-522 GKDIADSRQKAPR
+522 KIADSRRTSPKIEKRKAMP
-535 HEPLRPSRQMKVIKK
+535 EKLIKK
-550 SRNLEEIY
+550 ARHLEELDIH
-558 IQGIYSGDDR
+558 GLYSGDDR

-574 VVEGSYIM
+574 VVEGAYIM
-582 LDVQSVENMAVVTA
+582 VDIQSVENRPVVTA
-596 EDGCEVD
+596 EDGCEID
-603 LWNSQRMP
+603 LWNSQLMP
-611 EIGMYVLKVT
+611 EGSMYVLKVT
-621 ATGTAKFSVNRGTA
+621 ATGTAKFSVNGGTA
-635 IRYLS
+635 IRYLN
-640 YYEPAPPATPNFS
+640 YYEPAPPAAPYFS

-670 ASEIYYTTVPADQ
+670 AAEIYYTTAPADQ
-683 QPALDSDAWTV
+683 QPALDSDVWTV

-719 TSQVTMQYVNGVAL
+719 TSDVTMQYVNGVAL
-733 VMSTPYIYSKYYD
+733 VMSTPYINSKYYD
-746 SETQLWSVNLY
+746 SDTQLWSVNLY

-783 YTEAFTIANGQQLSF
+783 YKEAFTIANGQQLSF

-824 LQGVTWESFYQSPYV
+824 LESVTWESFYEYPYV
-839 NLTLGEESTDLPGFC
+839 NLTLGEERTDVPGFC
-854 QIMYGSDRV
+854 QIMNGDARV
-863 GAQNNLLT
+863 GATNDLLT

-883 SYGLRNEYAR
+883 SDGLRNEKAR
-893 TYAIPGLTHE
+893 IYAIPGLTHE

-909 NYNYYN
+909 NYSYYN
-915 NYDLNVTA
+915 DYDLNVTA

-938 KIFKVLADGAVKFRL
+938 KVFKVLADGAVKFRL

-962 IKTIETKRLPQW
+962 IKTIQTKRLPQW

-999 FYGITGYADDET
+999 FYGITGFAADEA

-1039 DISDNE
+1039 DISDKE

-1053 NNIKIIEGEDGSY
+1053 KNIKMIEGEDGSS
-1066 GAFNN
+1066 GAFYN

-1092 RYCPKLTSVNLQD
+1092 RYCPKLTSVNLED

-1119 GLTEINI
+1119 GLTAINI

-1192 TSLNIDPEVSELAIG
+1192 TSLNIDPEVSGLTIG
-1207 NYAFNNLDALT
+1207 TYAFYNLDALT
-1218 TLTLPEGIA
+1218 TLTLPEGIT
-1227 SIGNYAFYDCDG
+1227 SIGNNAFYNCDG

-1248 VATLGTNVFNGCGA
+1248 VTSFGTNVFNQCSA
-1262 LRTVTFA
+1262 LKTATFA

-1276 IPASTFYYCQQLE
+1276 IPAYTFYYCQQLE

-1294 AGVTKFG
+1294 TGITTLG
-1301 NYAFYYCTSLRELV
+1301 TYAFYYCTSLTELI
-1315 LGDAFT
+1315 LGEAFT
-1321 AIGSS
+1321 TIGSS
-1326 AIYNLSSLQK
+1326 AVYNLSSLQK

-1366 IYKANSYTSSYHIV
+1366 TYKTNSYTSSYHIV
-1380 AIGSTTSFD
+1380 PIGSTTSFD

-1394 TQGLQNVVGDENAQ
+1394 TQGLNSVVGDENAQ

-1446 GTDNNKYN
+1446 GTANNKYN
-1454 RFSNSSTP
+1454 RFSNSTTP
-1462 TSTSTSYRTQANV
+1462 TSTSTSYQTKANV
-1475 IGQYM
+1475 IGEYM

-1529 FNNNRKLVK
+1529 FNNSRKLAK

-1570 IEDYTFA
+1570 IEQNTFA

-1583 SVTLPTGL
+1583 SVALPTAL

-1597 AFYECQ
+1597 AFSDCQ
-1603 KLATAIVIPAT
+1603 KLADAIVIPAT
-1614 CTSVGTYAF
+1614 CTSVGNYAF

-1639 TIGSY
+1639 TIGNY
-1644 AFQSCQKVETVTLPA
+1644 AFQKCQKVETVTLPA
-1659 SLTSLGNSAFSGCKS
+1659 SLTSLGSYAFSGCKS
-1674 LKSFTFPA
+1674 LQSFIFPA
-1682 NIKQVPSSVLSSCTA
+1682 NIKQVPYSVLSSCTA

-1734 IGSSAFRNTGLTAID
+1734 IGGSAFYNTGLTALD

-1756 TKVNSEA
+1756 TKVDGGA
-1763 FRNCKALVTAVLPN
+1763 FRNSRALVTAVLPN
-1777 TVTSLSGSI
+1777 TVTSLGGSI
-1786 FSYCSALQSVN
+1786 FSSCSVLQSVN
-1797 VPTSITTVPD
+1797 VPTAISTVPD
-1807 SYCYGCTSLTSVA
+1807 SYCSDCTSLTSVA

-1827 IGSSAFYNCQVLETL
+1827 IGSSAFSGCQALETID
-1842 ELNDEITRFE
+1842 LNDEITRIE
-1852 SYAFYNCKKLQLTQ
+1852 SSAFYYCKKLQLTQ

-1891 PTGLKTLDYCAFAYS
+1891 PAGLKTLDYCAFTYS
-1906 GLTGVVIPAGITS
+1906 GLTGVVIPTGITS

-1944 DYTFYECES
+1944 DNTFQECES
-1953 LTTIDLPATLT
+1953 LTTIALPAAMT
-1964 TISDGAFYN
+1964 TIGSSAFYN
-1973 CGLTTI
+1973 SGLTTI
-1979 DLSTTNITAIG
+1979 DLSTANITAIG
-1990 SSAFAYSKL
+1990 GSAFANSKL

-2005 KSVKYVGSD
+2005 KSVKAVGSG
-2014 LATGCT
+2014 LAASCT

-2027 SKKLTYEYAY
+2027 SKKLTYESGY
-2037 YNNAYYYYSS
+2037 YGNEYYSYYR
-2047 FDYFDDCTALET
+2047 FDYFDNCNALET

-2065 TPPADAYQYYMDYR
+2065 TPPTNVYQSYLDYR

-2091 ETYKNTA
+2091 ETYKNTS

-2104 DIVGFESS
+2104 EIVGFESS
-2112 DELGAAD
+2112 DELGGAD

-2161 DEEVYHIAEID
+2161 DEEVYHITEID

-2192 TKINMSHN
+2192 TKINLSHN
-2200 AIEAKVDT
+2200 VIEAKVDT
-2208 MLTDE
+2208 MITDE

-2260 TKLSNSKMYRG
+2260 EKLNNSNMYRG
-2271 YQFVDWATKA
+2271 YQFIDWATKA
-2281 VNVPEELTNEVVIN
+2281 VNVPEELMDEVVID
-2295 FTPGTPIEI
+2295 FIPGTPIAI
-2304 QSNTLQTYR
+2304 QSNSLQTYR

-2323 SSMYRLYKSYDNLYT
+2323 NTLYPLSGTSYYSEGCLSKTDGLWDVYKSYV
-2338 SDAELFKG
+2338 
-2346 EGDRWDIYS
+2346 
-2355 GNLFKA
+2355 FKA

-2366 AYTHG
+2366 AYTHTM
-2371 HPYYSYITYIFRLD
+2371 PYYSYITYILRID

-2408 ALNDSRPSGQLYN
+2408 ALNDSRPNGQVYN
-2421 FTAADM
+2421 YTAADM

-2436 DIVGTVSTILNYD
+2436 DIVGTVGAIMNYD
-2449 GDEEPSGAR
+2449 GDDDPSGAR
-2458 IYNKVENDG
+2458 IYNKVETDG
-2467 RNTIKATANGLLIA
+2467 RNTISTSLNSLLIA
-2481 HADEVA
+2481 NVDEVA

-2496 RASQLTVSADVK
+2496 RSTQLQLSGDLK
-2508 SRFTVAMRDV
+2508 SRFSISMRDV
-2518 ADGVRL
+2518 ADGVR
-2524 VIYSPMGETM
+2524 VIIYSPMGNTLT
-2534 APGESLL
+2534 PGESLL
-2541 LSGMPAGAAVTDARL
+2541 LSGLPAGAAVTDARL
-2556 VDAEANRL
+2556 VGAEANRL
-2564 SVTYT
+2564 SVSYG
-2569 NTTSIDELTAD
+2569 NTTSIDELMAD
-2580 DLFLEGTPIYDLS
+2580 DLRMENTPIYDLS

-2598 KWHTLPAGVYIVNLN
+2598 KWNTLPHGIYIVNLN

>member
-1 MLLHHRRVL
+1 MYGMNGK
-10 FLLLVLMTASM
+10 LLVVDLARKKAETKAVREATLKKYRGIDALAKKYLKNDDIVIMTGPM
-21 ATQAEIVRRTL
+21 
-32 VSQNYETA
+32 
-40 QAADWRGDAG
+40 
-50 ASITLATGDAVNG
+50 TGLLGPCANRY
-63 TCVQIESTEGN
+63 
-74 SGVYLPVQLPD
+74 GVYC
-85 EVFYYDQYMSGRGY
+85 GRG
-99 VVEFDFMIRSG
+99 V
-110 NVDKVSQSQLFI
+110 K
-122 MTRGAYPYHGSQELV
+122 
-137 PEYYGLNEGGQP
+137 
-149 FNQWSGIY
+149 
-157 GCCLSQPVR
+157 
-166 TEATYDNVWFMT
+166 
-178 ASNQGSTKVLE
+178 
-189 SDKWYHFG
+189 
-197 AHPEYRESEQAGM
+197 
-210 SGFWFSYYI
+210 
-219 REKDTGTY
+219 
-227 IYGAAGRTEGLA
+227 
-239 RFTGISALVGQ
+239 
-250 GGMLKFD
+250 
-257 NLEVY
+257 
-262 DYSNYLPPTFELVA
+262 
-276 MNGANR
+276 
-282 TYKITNPN
+282 
-290 EAASTLYY
+290 
-298 THELKDEQPILG
+298 
-310 SYEYIRTT
+310 
-318 DKETTLTV
+318 
-326 TGTGN
+326 
-331 LYAYVGTDD
+331 
-340 SDYSPSLVTTQ
+340 
-351 TVNGTI
+351 
-357 QTLMA
+357 A
-362 PYHWPQDYYAE
+362 PK
-373 SNTCGV
+373 G
-379 WLESDQSW
+379 
-387 LDYMGDDMPQPTI
+387 
-400 MYAIDG
+400 
-406 GEYQAFAPGNNEWQG
+406 
-421 ITVPI
+421 
-426 GSQLSYYATLAGYND
+426 TLAGFFGPELKLCGFDGIDISGKAEKPLY
-441 SPVIT
+441 IT
-446 VTAGIPF
+446 V
-453 WNMGMQDQWYQNF
+453 Q
-466 GWGWNDKTPL
+466 
-476 RLGEEVEDG
+476 
-485 LFKIQAYSSV
+485 
-495 LTDHLLT
+495 
-502 PNENINANFM
+502 
-512 IRNYDPNGGG
+512 
-522 GKDIADSRQKAPR
+522 
-535 HEPLRPSRQMKVIKK
+535 
-550 SRNLEEIY
+550 
-558 IQGIYSGDDR
+558 
-568 LYGVPD
+568 
-574 VVEGSYIM
+574 
-582 LDVQSVENMAVVTA
+582 
-596 EDGCEVD
+596 
-603 LWNSQRMP
+603 
-611 EIGMYVLKVT
+611 
-621 ATGTAKFSVNRGTA
+621 
-635 IRYLS
+635 
-640 YYEPAPPATPNFS
+640 
-653 FKSMEGANR
+653 
-662 TYNIYSEG
+662 
-670 ASEIYYTTVPADQ
+670 
-683 QPALDSDAWTV
+683 
-694 ASGNS
+694 
-699 IDATF
+699 
-704 TGKGYIYAYAKNPYG
+704 
-719 TSQVTMQYVNGVAL
+719 
-733 VMSTPYIYSKYYD
+733 
-746 SETQLWSVNLY
+746 
-757 VSQVAIEGVSPI
+757 
-769 AKIYYSID
+769 
-777 GGEYTE
+777 
-783 YTEAFTIANGQQLSF
+783 
-798 YAKARDGFQP
+798 
-808 SPTVTCTAG
+808 
-817 PSIDELN
+817 
-824 LQGVTWESFYQSPYV
+824 
-839 NLTLGEESTDLPGFC
+839 
-854 QIMYGSDRV
+854 
-863 GAQNNLLT
+863 
-871 TTDPIDGQLIIN
+871 
-883 SYGLRNEYAR
+883 
-893 TYAIPGLTHE
+893 
-903 HYLYIH
+903 
-909 NYNYYN
+909 
-915 NYDLNVTA
+915 
-923 VENLEYDGWNSTRYQ
+923 
-938 KIFKVLADGAVKFRL
+938 DGAVKFRL

-986 LKYYYENAESGAS
+986 LKYYYENAESDAS
-999 FYGITGYADDET
+999 FYGITEYADDVT

-1017 IADEVTDAKGNTH
+1017 IADKVTDAKGHEHN
-1030 SVTAVRSSL
+1030 VTTV
-1039 DISDNE
+1039 NGGVE
-1045 RLKSVVFG
+1045 NPNYLKSVVFG
-1053 NNIKIIEGEDGSY
+1053 QNIKSIGNS
-1066 GAFNN
+1066 AFYN
-1071 CTNLESVTLNAN
+1071 CQQLESVTLNSN
-1083 LEQLGGGMF
+1083 LETLGSYAF
-1092 RYCPKLTSVNLQD
+1092 EYCYKLATINLQD

-1145 TITVDAAAI
+1145 TVTVDAATI

-1248 VATLGTNVFNGCGA
+1248 VATLGTNVFNQCSA
-1262 LRTVTFA
+1262 LKTATFA

-1276 IPASTFYYCQQLE
+1276 IPEYTFYYCEQLE

-1294 AGVTKFG
+1294 TGITKFG
-1301 NYAFYYCTSLRELV
+1301 NYAFYNCSSLRELI
-1315 LGDAFT
+1315 LGEAFT
-1321 AIGSS
+1321 TIGSS
-1326 AIYNLSSLQK
+1326 AINNLSSLQK
-1336 VVLPGVNYPFTYNPS
+1336 VVLPGVNYPFTYKPN
-1351 FPSSV
+1351 FPNSV
-1356 TIFVHPDMVE
+1356 TIFVHPDLVE
-1366 IYKANSYTSSYHIV
+1366 TYKTKSYTSSYHIV
-1380 AIGSTTSFD
+1380 PIGSATSFD

-1424 NYIHANMPYLEVLD
+1424 NYIHANMPYLELLD

-1454 RFSNSSTP
+1454 RFSDSSTP
-1462 TSTSTSYRTQANV
+1462 TSTSTSYQTKANV

-1500 QYAIAGYSS
+1500 KYAIAGYSS
-1509 YSNLTEVVMPTAL
+1509 YSKLTEVVMPTAL

-1529 FNNNRKLVK
+1529 FNNSQKLVK

-1597 AFYECQ
+1597 AFYYCQ

-1659 SLTSLGNSAFSGCKS
+1659 SLTSLGSNAFSGCKS
-1674 LKSFTFPA
+1674 LQSFIFPA
-1682 NIKQVPSSVLSSCTA
+1682 NIKQVPNSVLSSCTA

-1734 IGSSAFRNTGLTAID
+1734 IGSSAFYNTGLTALD

-1756 TKVNSEA
+1756 TTVNYQA
-1763 FRNCKALVTAVLPN
+1763 FYNCKALVTAVLPN
-1777 TVTSLSGSI
+1777 TVTTLGNRI
-1786 FSYCSALQSVN
+1786 FYYCTALQSVN
-1797 VPTSITTVPD
+1797 VPTAISTVPD
-1807 SYCYGCTSLTSVA
+1807 SYCYGCTSLTNVA
-1820 MHDGIRK
+1820 MHDGIRT
-1827 IGSSAFYNCQVLETL
+1827 IGGSAFRGCQALETID
-1842 ELNDEITRFE
+1842 LNDEITRFNN
-1852 SYAFYNCKKLQLTQ
+1852 YAFYNCKKLQLTQ

-1877 AFEYAESLAGPLTL
+1877 AFEYAASLTGPLTL

-1906 GLTGVVIPAGITS
+1906 GLTGVVIPTGITS

-2005 KSVKYVGSD
+2005 KSVKAVGSG
-2014 LATGCT
+2014 LAAGCT

-2027 SKKLTYEYAY
+2027 SKKLTYESGY
-2037 YNNAYYYYSS
+2037 YGNAYYYYSS

-2234 VSKLPNLTSLNVS
+2234 VSKLPNLTNLNVS

-2255 QPTSN
+2255 KKTSN
-2260 TKLSNSKMYRG
+2260 TKLSNGNMYRG
-2271 YQFVDWATKA
+2271 YQFVDWKTKE
-2281 VNVPEELTNEVVIN
+2281 VVVPEELADEVIID

-2304 QSNTLQTYR
+2304 QSNTLQIYR
-2313 HEAGDYNLSF
+2313 HEYGDYELSF
-2323 SSMYRLYKSYDNLYT
+2323 NNLYPLSGTSYYSEGCLSKTDGMWDVYKSY
-2338 SDAELFKG
+2338 
-2346 EGDRWDIYS
+2346 I
-2355 GNLFKA
+2355 FKA

-2366 AYTHG
+2366 AYTHTM
-2371 HPYYSYITYIFRLD
+2371 PWYSYITYIFRLN

-2408 ALNDSRPSGQLYN
+2408 ALNDSKPSGQLYN

-2427 NGDNKINVS
+2427 NGDSKINVS
-2436 DIVGTVSTILNYD
+2436 DIVGTVSTILDYD

-2467 RNTIKATANGLLIA
+2467 RNIIKATANGLLIA

-2496 RASQLTVSADVK
+2496 RASQLTVGADLK
-2508 SRFTVAMRDV
+2508 SRFTVSMRDV

-2524 VIYSPMGETM
+2524 VIYSPMGETL

-2580 DLFLEGTPIYDLS
+2580 DQFLEGTQIYDLS